1 MKRRTIWEVNTGEAL
16 IVKRCTMVN
25 TNQEL
30 EDEVVTSVNHIK
42 IIEDTKEDS
51 SIEDYTED
59 ALPSFEEGVWATVD
73 ELKEI
78 NTNTTKNVLRIGLI
92 NGRFLKHYYA

>member
-1 MKRRTIWEVNTGEAL
+1 
-16 IVKRCTMVN
+16 MVN

-30 EDEVVTSVNHIK
+30 EDEVVTSVNHIT
-42 IIEDTKEDS
+42 IIEDTKEDT
-51 SIEDYTED
+51 SIED
-59 ALPSFEEGVWATVD
+59 EEGVRATVD

>member
-30 EDEVVTSVNHIK
+30 EDEVVTSINHIT
-42 IIEDTKEDS
+42 IIEDTKEDT
-51 SIEDYTED
+51 SIEDDTKD
-59 ALPSFEEGVWATVD
+59 ASPSFEEGVRATVD

>member
-1 MKRRTIWEVNTGEAL
+1 
-16 IVKRCTMVN
+16 MVT
-25 TNQEL
+25 TNQKL
-30 EDEVVTSVNHIK
+30 EDEVITSVNHIT

-51 SIEDYTED
+51 SIEDDTED
-59 ALPSFEEGVWATVD
+59 ASPSFEEGVRAIVD

-78 NTNTTKNVLRIGLI
+78 NTDTTKNVLRIGLI